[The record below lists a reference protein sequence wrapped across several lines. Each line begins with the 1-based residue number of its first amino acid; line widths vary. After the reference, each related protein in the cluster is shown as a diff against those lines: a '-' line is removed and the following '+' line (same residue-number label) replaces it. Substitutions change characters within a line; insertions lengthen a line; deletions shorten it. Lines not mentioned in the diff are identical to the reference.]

1 MTITP
6 FWEQKTWKESE
17 FRFTLPES
25 TDMKKIVCLGELN
38 NILFSGIDTDLR
50 PRLANSAEPKERE
63 IKRRILG
70 GLIIGLELVK
80 PTSNPR
86 LALKRLL
93 AERQETKT
101 STARTG

>member
-1 MTITP
+1 
-6 FWEQKTWKESE
+6 
-17 FRFTLPES
+17 
-25 TDMKKIVCLGELN
+25 MKKIVCLGELN

-80 PTSNPR
+80 PTSN

-101 STARTG
+101 RTTRTG